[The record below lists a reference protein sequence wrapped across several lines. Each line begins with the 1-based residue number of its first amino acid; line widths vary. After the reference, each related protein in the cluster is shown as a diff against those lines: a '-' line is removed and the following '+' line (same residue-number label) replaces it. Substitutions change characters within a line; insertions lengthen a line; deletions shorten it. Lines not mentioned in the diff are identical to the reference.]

1 VGYVYTPIVAGSHG
15 GSAHTSRLVKRLLDA
30 GATSEWSAK
39 PFEPRN
45 SVETRALERAIKAG
59 MIRRTDGGTYW
70 VDQERYAQ
78 CRTKQIRFAIIAAMG
93 MLLLFAIL
101 FILGEFP

>member
-1 VGYVYTPIVAGSHG
+1 MGYVYTPIVG
-15 GSAHTSRLVKRLLDA
+15 GSQVTAHTSRLVKRLLDA

-39 PFEPRN
+39 SFEPRN
-45 SVETRALERAIKAG
+45 AIETRALERAVKAG
-59 MIRRTDGGTYW
+59 MIKRTDGGTYW

-78 CRTKQIRFAIIAAMG
+78 CRTKQIKFTIIAVMG
-93 MLLLFAIL
+93 MLLLFSIL

>member
-1 VGYVYTPIVAGSHG
+1 MAVVYTPIFTGSN
-15 GSAHTSRLVKRLLDA
+15 GSTAHTSRLVKRLLDA

-45 SVETRALERAIKAG
+45 RVETRALERAVKAG
-59 MIRRTDGGTYW
+59 MIKRTEGGTYW

-78 CRTKQIRFAIIAAMG
+78 CRTKQIRFAIIAVMA

>member
-1 VGYVYTPIVAGSHG
+1 M
-15 GSAHTSRLVKRLLDA
+15 
-30 GATSEWSAK
+30 
-39 PFEPRN
+39 
-45 SVETRALERAIKAG
+45 IK
-59 MIRRTDGGTYW
+59 RTDGGTYW

-78 CRTKQIRFAIIAAMG
+78 CRTKQIKFTIIAVMG

>member
-1 VGYVYTPIVAGSHG
+1 MGYVYTPIGTGAYGST
-15 GSAHTSRLVKRLLDA
+15 AHTSRLVKRLLDD
-30 GATSEWSAK
+30 GATSEFSAR

-45 SVETRALERAIKAG
+45 RIETRALERAVRAG
-59 MIRRTDGGTYW
+59 MIKRTDSGTYW

-78 CRTKQIRFAIIAAMG
+78 CRTKQIRFAIIAVMG